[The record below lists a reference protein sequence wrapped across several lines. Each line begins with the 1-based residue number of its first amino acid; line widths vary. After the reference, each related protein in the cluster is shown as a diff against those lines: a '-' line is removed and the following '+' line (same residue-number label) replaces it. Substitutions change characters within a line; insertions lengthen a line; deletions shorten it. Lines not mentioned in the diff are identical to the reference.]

1 LSKEDEDEI
10 MFIRK
15 LIKNQKVI
23 DPTNK
28 GKAKERKVQKTRIML
43 LAWMESG

>member
-1 LSKEDEDEI
+1 LSKEDDNET

-15 LIKNQKVI
+15 LIRKQEVV

-28 GKAKERKVQKTRIML
+28 GKAKKQKVRRTRIML